1 MQALIE
7 GTMRSA
13 RPLAAV
19 ALIVA
24 CSSRDSS
31 RAASGD
37 TASSAATPIAAEREP
52 TANDIADYR
61 LDMDKMKKYSAAMK
75 GLAALAK
82 TDSAASGAMGTHA
95 NETTAQTIARIESSP
110 AAVRVLKDV
119 GLTPRDFVWITA
131 AWLQA
136 AMTQAVL
143 ESSPQSK
150 LPPGQNPQNVE
161 FLRAHRAELEAMT
174 KDFEQQ

>member
-1 MQALIE
+1 MK
-7 GTMRSA
+7 SA
-13 RPLAAV
+13 HPLAALLLM
-19 ALIVA
+19 AA
-24 CSSRDSS
+24 CNSRDSY
-31 RAASGD
+31 RAASAD
-37 TASSAATPIAAEREP
+37 SASTSAEAAITTGHEP
-52 TANDIADYR
+52 TANDIAEYK

-75 GLAALAK
+75 GFATLAR
-82 TDSAASGAMGTHA
+82 TDSAAAGAMGTHA

-110 AAVRVLKDV
+110 AAVRVLRDV
-119 GLTPRDFVWITA
+119 GLTPKDFVWITA

-150 LPPGQNPQNVE
+150 LPEGQNPQNVE

-174 KDFEQQ
+174 RDFEQQ

>member
-1 MQALIE
+1 MKVV
-7 GTMRSA
+7 
-13 RPLAAV
+13 RPLAV
-19 ALIVA
+19 MVLITA
-24 CSSRDSS
+24 CSSGDSRGKASADSS
-31 RAASGD
+31 A
-37 TASSAATPIAAEREP
+37 TASPASAATTREP

-61 LDMDKMKKYSAAMK
+61 LDMDKMQKYSRAMR
-75 GLAALAK
+75 GFAALAK
-82 TDSAASGAMGTHA
+82 TDSAAAQAMGTHA
-95 NETTAQTIARIESSP
+95 NETTARTIARIESSP
-110 AAVRVLKDV
+110 AAMRVLRET
-119 GLTPRDFVWITA
+119 GLTAKDFVWITA

-150 LPPGQNPQNVE
+150 LPAGQNPQNVE

>member
-1 MQALIE
+1 MKPV
-7 GTMRSA
+7 
-13 RPLAAV
+13 RPLTV
-19 ALIVA
+19 MLLVIA
-24 CSSRDSS
+24 CSSGDSN
-31 RAASGD
+31 R
-37 TASSAATPIAAEREP
+37 TASADSGTASPTPTTAHEP
-52 TANDIADYR
+52 TANDIADYK
-61 LDMDKMKKYSAAMK
+61 LDMDKMQKYAKAMR
-75 GLAALAK
+75 GFAALAK
-82 TDSAASGAMGTHA
+82 TDSAAAQAMGTHA

-110 AAVRVLKDV
+110 AAMRVLRET
-119 GLTPRDFVWITA
+119 GLTAKDFVWITA

-150 LPPGQNPQNVE
+150 LPAGQNPQNVE